1 MSAGEFD
8 GLVAVV
14 TGGASGIGLATAE
27 TLAARGATVA
37 VLDRNIDGLPDAL
50 TGFVADVSDRASV
63 DQAIA
68 AIADRFGGIDIVV
81 NNAGI
86 SAVGTVEENDDAE
99 WARVLDI
106 NVVGM
111 ARVTAAALPWLRR
124 SDAAAVVN
132 LASIAALNGLPQRA
146 LYSASKGAVLALTY
160 AMATDHVARGHPREL
175 REPGDRG
182 DAVRR
187 ADAAGL
193 RRSRGRTRRAR
204 RPAGHRPH
212 GRARRGRGGDR
223 LPREPA
229 VGFDDGNRPRR
240 RRRHDAPAGAPG
252 GGARM
257 KRLAS
262 VIGMPAE
269 NREEYER
276 LHAAVWPAVLERLT
290 LSNIRN
296 YSIYRH
302 GEVLFA
308 YMEYVG
314 DDFEADM
321 AAIAADPATQEWWS
335 VCEPLQRPFPERA
348 AGRVVDGDPRGVPPG
363 LTCASGIAARRMR
376 HVHAGAGLNRRC
388 AR

>member
-37 VLDRNIDGLPDAL
+37 VLDRNLDGLPDEL

-63 DQAIA
+63 DAAIA

-160 AMATDHVARGHPREL
+160 AMATDHVGEGIRVNCVSPATVATPFVERMLQGFADPVAERAALDARQATGRMVEPAEVAAAIAYLTSPLSGSTTGTALDVDGGMTHL
-175 REPGDRG
+175 R
-182 DAVRR
+182 V
-187 ADAAGL
+187 
-193 RRSRGRTRRAR
+193 
-204 RPAGHRPH
+204 RPAGA
-212 GRARRGRGGDR
+212 RA
-223 LPREPA
+223 
-229 VGFDDGNRPRR
+229 
-240 RRRHDAPAGAPG
+240 
-252 GGARM
+252 
-257 KRLAS
+257 
-262 VIGMPAE
+262 
-269 NREEYER
+269 
-276 LHAAVWPAVLERLT
+276 
-290 LSNIRN
+290 
-296 YSIYRH
+296 
-302 GEVLFA
+302 
-308 YMEYVG
+308 
-314 DDFEADM
+314 
-321 AAIAADPATQEWWS
+321 
-335 VCEPLQRPFPERA
+335 
-348 AGRVVDGDPRGVPPG
+348 
-363 LTCASGIAARRMR
+363 
-376 HVHAGAGLNRRC
+376 
-388 AR
+388 

>member
-37 VLDRNIDGLPDAL
+37 VLDRNLDGLPDEL

-63 DQAIA
+63 DQTVA

-160 AMATDHVARGHPREL
+160 AMATDHVGEGIRVNCVSPATVATPFVERMLQGFADPVAERAALDARQATGRMVEPAEVAAAIAYLASPLSGSTTGTALDVDGGMTHL
-175 REPGDRG
+175 R
-182 DAVRR
+182 V
-187 ADAAGL
+187 
-193 RRSRGRTRRAR
+193 
-204 RPAGHRPH
+204 RPAGA
-212 GRARRGRGGDR
+212 RA
-223 LPREPA
+223 
-229 VGFDDGNRPRR
+229 
-240 RRRHDAPAGAPG
+240 
-252 GGARM
+252 
-257 KRLAS
+257 
-262 VIGMPAE
+262 
-269 NREEYER
+269 
-276 LHAAVWPAVLERLT
+276 
-290 LSNIRN
+290 
-296 YSIYRH
+296 
-302 GEVLFA
+302 
-308 YMEYVG
+308 
-314 DDFEADM
+314 
-321 AAIAADPATQEWWS
+321 
-335 VCEPLQRPFPERA
+335 
-348 AGRVVDGDPRGVPPG
+348 
-363 LTCASGIAARRMR
+363 
-376 HVHAGAGLNRRC
+376 
-388 AR
+388 